1 MSGVNPLIPIV
12 GGLHGLYAAN
22 KMLQRYDHYRDRIEQ
37 EQSYKRA
44 RSDAPARATP
54 AADNMVSRSRTRT
67 AVRRR
72 TKRTR
77 RGRLRRVQ
85 RAVSLWPASR
95 LVKLRLVKAFTS
107 TPDGAGQIKT
117 HTLFFNTLNDP
128 TSGMGDGLPLGLD
141 QWAALYRR
149 YCVVGARVFVKVH
162 NVTSTGAVAYG
173 LTAYEPG
180 NTTAPASHE
189 EAMELPHTRSRIL
202 SPDMDHSGLGLS
214 WSAKRAFKV
223 KNLKDASELHGELSL
238 TPTSPTKTARLYLWS
253 QDVNSTETHTIEGF
267 LTMEFIVLLM
277 DRINP
282 TRSSLV

>member
-1 MSGVNPLIPIV
+1 ML
-12 GGLHGLYAAN
+12 AAN
-22 KMLQRYDHYRDRIEQ
+22 KMLEHRERARDRIEW

-44 RSDAPARATP
+44 RPDPSSTATP
-54 AADNMVSRSRTRT
+54 VDANMVSRTRTRT

-72 TKRTR
+72 TKRSR
-77 RGRLRRVQ
+77 RGRLRRVR
-85 RAVSLWPASR
+85 RAVTLWPVSR
-95 LVKLRLVKAFTS
+95 LVKLKLVKAFTS

-117 HTLFFNTLNDP
+117 HTLFLNTLNDP

-173 LTAYEPG
+173 LTVYEPG

-202 SPDMDHSGLGLS
+202 SPDMDHSGLGIS

-223 KNLKDASELHGELSL
+223 KNLKDASELHGDLS
-238 TPTSPTKTARLYLWS
+238 TSPTSPTKTARMYLWS